1 MSAKKLYVIAN
12 SHMDPI
18 WLWRLR
24 EGRSTWLNT
33 CRSVVRM
40 LKKYPFL
47 KFCRSSSSCYEW
59 IEACD
64 PALFAGIRE
73 LVDAGRWELV
83 GGWVEQ
89 SDTIITPGEV
99 LFRQAEFGK
108 RYFRERFGKE
118 VRIGYSVDSFGQNA
132 GLPKILNATGFDR
145 YVFMRP
151 MAEEKSMPYLFRW
164 RGDDGSEVVT
174 LRIRQ
179 AYSSTGSIDSSP
191 RATSTRPSSSAS
203 ATTAAASTKNS

>member
-1 MSAKKLYVIAN
+1 MSAKKLYVIGN

-33 CRSVVRM
+33 CRSVVRIM
-40 LKKYPFL
+40 KKYPFL

-64 PALFAGIRE
+64 PALFEEIR
-73 LVDAGRWELV
+73 LLIGAGRWEPV

-99 LFRQAEFGK
+99 LFR
-108 RYFRERFGKE
+108 
-118 VRIGYSVDSFGQNA
+118 
-132 GLPKILNATGFDR
+132 
-145 YVFMRP
+145 
-151 MAEEKSMPYLFRW
+151 
-164 RGDDGSEVVT
+164 
-174 LRIRQ
+174 
-179 AYSSTGSIDSSP
+179 
-191 RATSTRPSSSAS
+191 
-203 ATTAAASTKNS
+203 